1 MPSLAMLFQS
11 HLDPT
16 LDGARL
22 VAQMLTDF
30 PDLDAALLRV
40 ASSNKA
46 DAPLSLSYGDQVVSL
61 TAFAEPVGDDLAEV
75 AAYSRLWPN
84 DVPAPADYRAHTI
97 VTVVRAR
104 ADESHVEAIADAV
117 LMSKVIASAVAL
129 TDTIVAVYFGSANH
143 VILPAL
149 YRDLA
154 IETLPQPI
162 LPAWVALNVAPRPD
176 GIMTGHTRG
185 LDMLGLMDV
194 EIVASR
200 ESAEDTFGRIINTA
214 IYQLENGPVIGDGH
228 SIGETDEVEVVVR
241 HAPSQVDVDKTVLSL
256 EFVGQEFPVF
266 EPPADDDAPVEE
278 PKKRR
283 LFGRKR

>member
-1 MPSLAMLFQS
+1 MLFQS

-16 LDGARL
+16 LDGERL

-30 PDLDAALLRV
+30 PDLDSALLRV
-40 ASSNKA
+40 EPSKKA
-46 DAPLSLSYGDQVVSL
+46 DGPLVLSYGDQMISL
-61 TAFAEPVGDDLAEV
+61 MAFAEPVGDDLTEI

-97 VTVVRAR
+97 VTVVHAGS
-104 ADESHVEAIADAV
+104 DQGHVEAIADAV
-117 LMSKVIASAVAL
+117 LMSKAIASAVAL
-129 TDTIVAVYFGSANH
+129 TDTILAVYFGSANH
-143 VILPAL
+143 VILPPL
-149 YRDLA
+149 FRDLA
-154 IETLPQPI
+154 IETLPEPM

-194 EIVASR
+194 EIVASH
-200 ESAEDTFGRIINTA
+200 ESAEDTFGRIINTS
-214 IYQLENGPVIGDGH
+214 IYQLENGPVVGDGH
-228 SIGETDEVEVVVR
+228 TIGETDEVEVVVH

-256 EFVGQEFPVF
+256 EFIGQEFPVF
-266 EPPADDDAPVEE
+266 EPPAGDDEPEE

-283 LFGRKR
+283 WFGRKR